1 MKRTR
6 FTLIE
11 LLVVIAIIAILA
23 AMLLPALNQA
33 RARSRDITC
42 VNNLKQIGTFLAMYI
57 DGNNDVVP
65 ASNCNLGLG
74 SWSGK
79 WLDMLMSIYSP
90 GIEIT
95 DYCFAPKDSSGI
107 NRPIGPF
114 ACPSSTEPYTPSTL
128 QNHYGINRV
137 GGYASLT
144 NDPGGNVKI
153 GAIRNPSGRAAVFD
167 VNKTGSWDDPA
178 ANNRENMTNRY
189 WRHRNETGGNIGFA
203 DGHVTPCR
211 QTTFRKAATW
221 PKTKAAASGV
231 PPGTEPPENR
241 DRRPHHRISICPITQ
256 GKALL

>member
-33 RARSRDITC
+33 RAGSRDITC

-57 DGNNDVVP
+57 DGNSDVVP

-178 ANNRENMTNRY
+178 AINRENMTNRY
-189 WRHRNETGGNIGFA
+189 WRHRNGTGGNIGFA
-203 DGHVTPCR
+203 DGHVTPMSANDIPEGGNLAEDEGGSFWCTSWNG
-211 QTTFRKAATW
+211 TT
-221 PKTKAAASGV
+221 
-231 PPGTEPPENR
+231 
-241 DRRPHHRISICPITQ
+241 
-256 GKALL
+256 GKP